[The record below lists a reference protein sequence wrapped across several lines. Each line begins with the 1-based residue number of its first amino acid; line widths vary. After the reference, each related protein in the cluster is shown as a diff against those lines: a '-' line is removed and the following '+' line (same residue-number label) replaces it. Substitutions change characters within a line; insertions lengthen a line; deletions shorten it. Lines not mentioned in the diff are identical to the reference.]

1 MRKWKY
7 LTIMLVMLVCVT
19 TFFGC
24 ADIEFI
30 RAVDSSNTIIDK
42 IAISIDESKVNK
54 AGSDINTVVGMIEN
68 DMVLFRN
75 SVTEWKEVQ
84 FLEYPELFE
93 SVRTGIKVEVS
104 KPRKNEIS
112 LAIEFRDWK
121 MFGLFYGY
129 AEAEDFEYSKFI
141 EDKGPFIKNILS
153 SDYEDNNYGLFIIKY
168 SILKSVSLE
177 NDIPNFECNGTNY
190 YQKYRE
196 YFVNRY
202 GMEDVNLSQIFAFPD
217 DRLHS
222 NADDSEVQGDLTLLK
237 WDLSSKSEDYE
248 MTIYKIAANSSAWYI
263 LALALS
269 AIAGIVILIVIKKKT
284 KGQIVQIIEK
294 KDLEK

>member
-54 AGSDINTVVGMIEN
+54 AGSDINTVVSMIEN

-153 SDYEDNNYGLFIIKY
+153 SDYEDNSYGLFIIKY

-177 NDIPNFECNGTNY
+177 SDIPNFECNGTNY

-237 WDLSSKSEDYE
+237 WDLSSKSEDYQ

-294 KDLEK
+294 KDLGK